1 MTSRQLPMLDNSELE
16 DELTLE
22 QHKAAFGLEDKPID
36 TALRRLHSWALVA
49 IGGSVNLVR
58 VDDVTYWWE
67 AHPRALKNGAL
78 QGRVF
83 AQRAGEAPRDI
94 GGFKI
99 DAGGRVLQ
107 VPAPLAH
114 VLPGAEHAA
123 EEPEAA
129 P

>member
-1 MTSRQLPMLDNSELE
+1 MKHLPMLDSCEL
-16 DELTLE
+16 DDGLTLE

-58 VDDVTYWWE
+58 VDGVTYTWE
-67 AHPRALKNGAL
+67 ARPRTLKNGAL

-83 AQRAGEAPRDI
+83 AQRAGDAPRDI

-107 VPAPLAH
+107 IPAPLAR
-114 VLPGAEHAA
+114 VLPGAELAA
-123 EEPEAA
+123 ADDGEVA
-129 P
+129 